1 MLYCLSSSCHE
12 DPVVAVIQNVS
23 RGVAQPGRAPGSG
36 PGGRRFKSSL
46 PDQSFS
52 RSFNHLHGNR
62 RSRSA
67 SHLDDYV
74 KGPSAVPC
82 DRRMSPMLRW
92 SDTMAIVPEPII
104 AVGQTL
110 AKVSIFSGLTEGEL
124 AFLAQRA
131 VSRSY
136 SAGQSVFGEGEPCS
150 GLYVVESG
158 HVRIFKSS
166 ATGREQVLSIDGPG
180 SSIAELPVFD
190 GGSYPASAAALDEA
204 KLLFVSKQ
212 DFQAL
217 CLAHPQVALKVLRV
231 VGARLRRL
239 VGIIEE
245 LSFTTVRH
253 RLASFLLRL
262 AQKEGKR
269 SAAGVEITLP
279 ASNQELAS
287 HIGTVRE
294 LVSRNLSRLQAE
306 GMLQIDGR
314 TVTISNLKALEAE
327 TDSPE

>member
-1 MLYCLSSSCHE
+1 MATVVRYNWSMPETRSSSTATLSR
-12 DPVVAVIQNVS
+12 VA
-23 RGVAQPGRAPGSG
+23 
-36 PGGRRFKSSL
+36 
-46 PDQSFS
+46 
-52 RSFNHLHGNR
+52 
-62 RSRSA
+62 
-67 SHLDDYV
+67 
-74 KGPSAVPC
+74 
-82 DRRMSPMLRW
+82 
-92 SDTMAIVPEPII
+92 
-104 AVGQTL
+104 
-110 AKVSIFSGLTEGEL
+110 IFSGLSESEL
-124 AFLAQRA
+124 AFLAERA
-131 VSRSY
+131 VPRHC
-136 SAGQSVFGEGEPCS
+136 SAGEIVFSEGEPCA
-150 GLYVVESG
+150 GMYVVESG

-166 ATGREQVLSIDGPG
+166 ANGREQVLNIDGPG
-180 SSIAELPVFD
+180 STVAELPVFD
-190 GGSYPASAAALDEA
+190 GGNYPASGAAINDAT
-204 KLLFVSKQ
+204 LLFVSKQ

-231 VGARLRRL
+231 VGARLRNL

-269 SAAGVEITLP
+269 TSQGVEITLP

>member
-1 MLYCLSSSCHE
+1 
-12 DPVVAVIQNVS
+12 
-23 RGVAQPGRAPGSG
+23 
-36 PGGRRFKSSL
+36 
-46 PDQSFS
+46 
-52 RSFNHLHGNR
+52 
-62 RSRSA
+62 
-67 SHLDDYV
+67 
-74 KGPSAVPC
+74 
-82 DRRMSPMLRW
+82 
-92 SDTMAIVPEPII
+92 MAESKRTSE
-104 AVGQTL
+104 QTL
-110 AKVSIFSGLTEGEL
+110 AKVQIFSSLTESELQFLTQRAAPRHYHAGEL
-124 AFLAQRA
+124 
-131 VSRSY
+131 
-136 SAGQSVFGEGEPCS
+136 VFAEGEPCS

-166 ATGREQVLSIDGPG
+166 AGGREQVLSIDGPG

-190 GGSYPASAAALDEA
+190 GGNYPASVIAIDDAT
-204 KLLFVSKQ
+204 LLFVSKQ

-269 SAAGVEITLP
+269 TSEGIQVILP
-279 ASNQELAS
+279 ASNQEIAS
-287 HIGTVRE
+287 QIGTVRE

-306 GMLQIDGR
+306 GMLKIDGR
-314 TVTISNLKALEAE
+314 NVTIPHLKHLEAE
-327 TDSPE
+327 LSSAE